1 MMMTIII
8 KSLFTV
14 IRFKMF
20 PVRRS
25 LNVDF
30 LPVPDDYHWKFYKK
44 DAESVP
50 DEQFKWPFLDIFFYL
65 ADSKYM
71 WGLSSMLKYDVLF
84 PLDDIFPLRSRPFEH
99 LYAAVPCRTEK
110 IVLLRFGNNCS
121 SPTYTHKDNVLID
134 SVDVS
139 CKTLYNILPFVF
151 RQKDQSGSVLE
162 TLKQG
167 TKLMANVS
175 IPVGVCG
182 GKV

>member
-1 MMMTIII
+1 MPAIM
-8 KSLFTV
+8 SLFTV

-30 LPVPDDYHWKFYKK
+30 LPVPGDYHWKFYKK
-44 DAESVP
+44 DAATVP
-50 DEQFKWPFLDIFFYL
+50 DQQFKWPFLDIFFYL

-71 WGLSSMLKYDVLF
+71 WGLSSMLKKGVLF

-110 IVLLRFGNNCS
+110 IVLLRFGSYCS
-121 SPTYTHKDNVLID
+121 SPTSTHKDGVPIYY
-134 SVDVS
+134 VDVP
-139 CKTLYNILPFVF
+139 CEELYNIFPFVF